1 MRNRIK
7 LHPAIPEQNK
17 KIIRK
22 MSTDLGLDTILQDGT
37 YTIEKVASKH
47 GNCMPEYVL
56 KDGKILVVGNN
67 LGVAIFI
74 ENYKGDWFRTSRIE
88 SCTRHKDV
96 IVIETMNSTYH
107 LLGD

>member
-7 LHPAIPEQNK
+7 LHPAIAEENK
-17 KIIRK
+17 KIVRK
-22 MSTDLGLDTILQDGT
+22 MSTDLGLDTILKDGT
-37 YTIEKVASKH
+37 YTIKKVASKA
-47 GNCMPEYVL
+47 GKFMPEYVL

-74 ENYKGDWFRTSRIE
+74 ENYRGDWFRTSKIE

-107 LLGD
+107 LSGG